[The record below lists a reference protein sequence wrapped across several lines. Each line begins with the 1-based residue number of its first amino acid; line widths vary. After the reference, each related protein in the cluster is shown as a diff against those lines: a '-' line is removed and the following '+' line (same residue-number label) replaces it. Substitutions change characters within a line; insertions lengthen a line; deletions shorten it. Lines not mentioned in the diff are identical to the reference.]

1 MSLMPIL
8 SNSVPIHWNTEID
21 CEKLATKLGLQLR
34 AHFETNPITHI
45 WLIGDLGTGKTTFVR
60 YLLRSFGFM
69 GKVKSPTYNLC
80 EPYQISIDNRL
91 HDFHHFDL
99 YRMNSPTE
107 WEDAGFKDILTNP
120 GVCLIE
126 WPEIAQGTLPNPDM
140 ILQISYES
148 ESSRTLII
156 SAGSN
161 HGQTILESI
170 STLSK

>member
-8 SNSVPIHWNTEID
+8 SNSVPMYWNTETD
-21 CEKLATKLGLQLR
+21 CEKSALNLGVSLQSHLQT
-34 AHFETNPITHI
+34 HPIIQI

-80 EPYQISIDNRL
+80 EPYQVSIKN
-91 HDFHHFDL
+91 HPYDFHHFDL
-99 YRMNSPTE
+99 YRMNSSRE

-126 WPEIAQGTLPNPDM
+126 WPEKANGTLPIPDL
-140 ILQISYES
+140 IYNLTYHS
-148 ESSRTLII
+148 ESSRQVTI
-156 SAGSN
+156 SAGTEQ
-161 HGQTILESI
+161 GRILLESLT
-170 STLSK
+170 TLKE